1 MELREPPATAG
12 GDLARKLERL
22 PPRPGVYIY
31 RNRKGKPIYVGKAK
45 SLRSRVRS
53 YFQPA
58 AQHPPRIARMVAE
71 VADLDF
77 IVVATEMEALILE
90 SNLVKRERP
99 RFNVLLRDD
108 KQFPYLKLSTRDTYP
123 RVSLVRRARIDG
135 QVYVGPFLPAA
146 SARKSMK
153 LVQRHFQVATC
164 KEVFDG
170 KRRPCLYYH
179 LDQCLAPCAGK
190 TTPEEYGQ
198 AVGHVRLFL
207 EGRHR
212 DLERGLEQ
220 EMRQASEARQY
231 ERAARNRD
239 TLATVRGLAVKQRM
253 ASVGLE
259 EQDYLAHFTEGG
271 QLALQ
276 VFQVREGRVQ
286 SRREFSIDELDF
298 DVAEFYGSVL
308 AQYYQEQAPPPEIY
322 LPGLPAD
329 RSLLERWLSDKRGS
343 KVRLAVPLRGDKKRF
358 LDLVGKNARLAF
370 EATFRSHHAHGVRS
384 LDALQEM
391 LDLDEPPFRIECFD
405 ISNVQGTDTVASMV
419 VWEGGKPRKSDY
431 RSFNIKGVQG
441 PDDYASIAEAVT
453 RRYSRLI
460 AEDRRLPDLVLID
473 GGAGQL
479 GSAVAA
485 LTQVGLSMLPVASI
499 AKREEEVYLQSRAEP
514 IRAPRNSPALQ
525 LIQRIRDEAH
535 RFAVTHHRRRRKR
548 RTLKT
553 ELTEIPG
560 VGPVI
565 ARRLLTALGSV
576 AGVRRASPARLRELA
591 GGKVAD
597 AILLRYGRS
606 GED

>member
-1 MELREPPATAG
+1 MDLREPAATAG

-31 RNRKGKPIYVGKAK
+31 RNQKGKPIYVGKAK
-45 SLRSRVRS
+45 SLRNRVRS
-53 YFQPA
+53 YFQPS

-77 IVVATEMEALILE
+77 IVVDTEMEALILE

-108 KQFPYLKLSTRDTYP
+108 KQFPYLKLSTRDPYP

-146 SARKSMK
+146 GARKSMK

-212 DLERGLEQ
+212 DLERSLEQ
-220 EMRQASEARQY
+220 EMRQASEARHY

-286 SRREFSIDELDF
+286 SRREFTIDELDF
-298 DVAEFYGSVL
+298 EVAEFYSSVL
-308 AQYYQEQAPPPEIY
+308 AQYYQEQEPPREIY
-322 LPGLPAD
+322 LPALPAN
-329 RSLLERWLSDKRGS
+329 RSLLGQWLAHRRGS
-343 KVRLAVPLRGDKKRF
+343 KVRLAVPVRGGKKRF

-370 EATFRSHHAHGVRS
+370 ESAFRSHHAHGVRS

-405 ISNVQGTDTVASMV
+405 ISNVQGTDAVASMV

-431 RSFNIKGVQG
+431 RSFNIKGVEG

-460 AEDRRLPDLVLID
+460 AEERRLPDLVLID

-479 GSAVAA
+479 GSAVTA
-485 LTQVGLSMLPVASI
+485 LAQVGLSMLPVASI
-499 AKREEEVYLQSRAEP
+499 AKREEEVYLQSREEP

-553 ELTEIPG
+553 ELTDIAG

-576 AGVRRASPARLRELA
+576 EGVRRAAPARLREVA
-591 GGKVAD
+591 GAKVAD
-597 AILLRYGRS
+597 AILLHYGRADS
-606 GED
+606 